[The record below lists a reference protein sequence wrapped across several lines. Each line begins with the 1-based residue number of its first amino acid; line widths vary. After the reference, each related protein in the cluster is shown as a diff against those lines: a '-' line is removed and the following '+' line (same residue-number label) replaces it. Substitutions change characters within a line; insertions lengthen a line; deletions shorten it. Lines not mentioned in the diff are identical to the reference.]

1 MSEAVFQTLY
11 KKLNK
16 GQKEA
21 VDTIE
26 GPVMVIAGPGTGKT
40 TILTLRIANIL
51 RLTDTP
57 AHGILALT
65 FTDAGVKAMRKKLRD
80 IIGDRAYDVR
90 IHTFH
95 GFASSVIS
103 EYPDH
108 FLHIQDMKQMTD
120 VEAESLLRSIIE
132 APKFKDLRPSG
143 KPDAYIGGIVRALDD
158 AKKEALT
165 PEMVRVHARQE
176 VARIEKDEASLSTRG
191 VTKGQLK
198 AEAKEA
204 ILKCKKTELF
214 ADVYE
219 IFEQKKRE
227 AKKMDFNDLLIELLF
242 ALRNDELLLRLLQE
256 KYLYIHVDEH
266 QDTNDAQNF
275 IVGLIAE
282 FFDTPNIF
290 IVGDEKQA
298 IYRFQ
303 GASVEN
309 FLLLEKKW
317 PAMKRIS
324 LDTNYRSHQGIL
336 DAGFGMI
343 EKNYEGDEYASLRV
357 KLVSGLKDAPRPL
370 DVVTAEN
377 TGALEK
383 YLVQELKK
391 LTTEDST
398 ATVAII
404 VRRNKDLD
412 RIIRLLESHAIP
424 VSSERSVDIFAHPVG
439 RVFFDLLEYFLD
451 PSRVDALS
459 KTIVMGMWG
468 VSFEKAVALV
478 KDLRSGREITLPG
491 LAEVQRLLLSDGALG
506 FLVHAGEI
514 SGFTSLIARDPAY
527 VHVWRGIIALS
538 ESLVRE
544 GDIADP
550 RGLLE
555 ALIAYRT
562 SAESRNVKV
571 SVGNPE
577 LPLGAMTAHA
587 SKGLEYD
594 YVFIPYANEEAWI
607 GKPRGT
613 SFIVPKKRTS
623 GHDIADTRRLFYVAI
638 TRARKHVTVLSAL
651 EESDGKTLTP
661 LRFIDELEQ
670 KTVKEIFLPRAG
682 AEETHLETSKKLR
695 DVTPLLHLAQ
705 RVILEKGISV
715 TALNHFIECP
725 NLFLYNSILKLPQAP
740 SVSADKGSAMHYAFE
755 AAWKSQD
762 RSEKEITRILHE
774 KIVEYFKDSFLSRT
788 EKESAQAELLERVGA
803 VARALV
809 VHFIPTPNTAV
820 FTETWVEAHKII
832 PIHGKLDAIVDRGNE
847 VLVFDYKTREAMS
860 EAAIKGE
867 TKSSD
872 GNYFRQLIFYKLLLQ
887 SDSRW
892 KGKRII
898 PALVFVSPDEKGRCP
913 IITLPIEE
921 SDILR
926 VEKEIETLKESVMSG
941 AIINSTCSELDCE
954 WCALRS
960 IAA

>member
-1 MSEAVFQTLY
+1 MSDDRFQSLY
-11 KKLNK
+11 KRLNK
-16 GQKEA
+16 PQKEA
-21 VDTIE
+21 VDSID

-51 RLTDTP
+51 RQTDTP
-57 AHGILALT
+57 PHGILALT

-120 VEAESLLRSIIE
+120 VEAESLIRSILE
-132 APKFKDLRPSG
+132 DPKFKDLRPAG
-143 KPDAYIGGIVRALDD
+143 KPDAYVGGIVRALDD
-158 AKKEALT
+158 AKKEALS
-165 PEMVRVHARQE
+165 PEAVRAHARAE
-176 VARIEKDEASLSTRG
+176 AERIANDEESISSRG
-191 VTKGQLK
+191 ATKGQLK
-198 AEAKEA
+198 ADAKEA
-204 ILKCKKTELF
+204 IAKCKKTELF

-219 IFEQKKRE
+219 LYEKKKRE
-227 AKKMDFNDLLIELLF
+227 VQKMDFNDLLIELLF
-242 ALRNDELLLRLLQE
+242 ALKNDELLLRLLQE

-266 QDTNDAQNF
+266 QDTNDAQNY

-282 FFDTPNIF
+282 FFETPNIF

-317 PAMKRIS
+317 PDMRRIS
-324 LDTNYRSHQGIL
+324 LDTNYRSHQHIL

-343 EKNYEGDEYASLRV
+343 EKNYEGDEHANLRV
-357 KLVSGLKDAPRPL
+357 KLVSGGGEKAAPL

-383 YLVQELKK
+383 HLVEQLKK
-391 LTTEDST
+391 VSLDDPG

-412 RIIRLLESHAIP
+412 RVIRLLESHAIP

-439 RVFFDLLEYFLD
+439 RVFFDLLEYLLD
-451 PSRVDALS
+451 PSRVDALA
-459 KTIVMGMWG
+459 KTLVMGMWG
-468 VSFEKAVALV
+468 TTFEKAVALI
-478 KDLRSGREITLPG
+478 KDLRSGREISLPG
-491 LAEVQRLLLSDGALG
+491 LKEIQNALASDGAIG
-506 FLVHAGEI
+506 FLVHTADI
-514 SGFTSLIARDPAY
+514 SGFRSLIARDPAY

-544 GDIADP
+544 GSIEDP
-550 RGLLE
+550 SKLLE
-555 ALIAYRT
+555 NLIAYRT

-571 SVGNPE
+571 SVGTPE
-577 LPLGAMTAHA
+577 LSLSAMTAHA

-594 YVFIPYANEEAWI
+594 YVFIPYATEEAWV
-607 GKPRGT
+607 GKPRGA
-613 SFIVPKKRTS
+613 SFIVPKKKTT

-638 TRARKHVTVLSAL
+638 TRARKHVTILSPL
-651 EESDGKTLTP
+651 EESDGKILTP
-661 LRFIDELEQ
+661 LRFIDELEK
-670 KTVKEIFLPRAG
+670 KTVKETFLARVG
-682 AEETHLETSKKLR
+682 AEETYGEGLKKIGDATALLE
-695 DVTPLLHLAQ
+695 LAQ
-705 RVILEKGISV
+705 RVITEKGISV
-715 TALNHFIECP
+715 TALNHFLECP
-725 NLFLYNSILKLPQAP
+725 NLFLYQSILKLPQAP

-755 AAWKSQD
+755 CVWKSKD
-762 RSEKEITRILHE
+762 RTEKGIAEILEE
-774 KIVEYFKDSFLSRT
+774 KIKEFFKDSFLPRSER
-788 EKESAQAELLERVGA
+788 ELAQAELLERAPV
-803 VARALV
+803 VARALAT
-809 VHFIPTPNTAV
+809 HFAQGNEASI
-820 FTETWVEAHKII
+820 FTEVWVEAQRAL
-832 PIHGKLDAIVDRGNE
+832 PIHGKLDAVLDRGSE

-872 GNYFRQLIFYKLLLQ
+872 GNYFRQLVFYKILIQ
-887 SDSRW
+887 SDPRW
-892 KGKRII
+892 RGKHII

-913 IITLPIEE
+913 VVTLPIETE
-921 SDILR
+921 DISR
-926 VEKEIETLKESVMSG
+926 VEKEIEELKESVQSG
-941 AIINSTCSELDCE
+941 KIIKSMCTKTDCE

-960 IAA
+960 VV